1 MKCIEIVPHV
11 EYLIVIII
19 AGRRKNSCE
28 QSKIGGYLVVTQ
40 AKRFFISL
48 EKTGNE
54 NITYAV
60 VFIPGSEIQWY

>member
-1 MKCIEIVPHV
+1 MECIEIVPYV

-19 AGRRKNSCE
+19 AGRRKNSRQ
-28 QSKIGGYLVVTQ
+28 QSKVRGYLVVTK
-40 AKRFFISL
+40 AKRFFITL

-60 VFIPGSEIQWY
+60 VFPFPSPV